1 MFPLVQSHI
10 PAGIGAGADPLEL
23 EAALQQLK
31 VEHKEQSR
39 ASVDAAGNCTER
51 TLTVAKVRIYSHF
64 FFAMY
69 SKLQVQRVE
78 GKTVDE
84 FRYLWTTIQSNAQDQ
99 GWEGGVSGPEYQGK
113 FVTEGKQQE
122 CKGR

>member
-64 FFAMY
+64 FFCNVL
-69 SKLQVQRVE
+69 KIT
-78 GKTVDE
+78 GT
-84 FRYLWTTIQSNAQDQ
+84 
-99 GWEGGVSGPEYQGK
+99 
-113 FVTEGKQQE
+113 
-122 CKGR
+122 KGRGKDSR